1 METGD
6 YLAANNL
13 WILIGAVVVAIV
25 ALLWFLRKPGNRHP
39 MDNPAGRAAEERRA
53 RENAQDVTETPP
65 TRQ

>member
-6 YLAANNL
+6 YMAANNL
-13 WILIGAVVVAIV
+13 WILIGVVVIAIA
-25 ALLWFLRKPGNRHP
+25 ALVWFLRKPGNRHP
-39 MDNPAGRAAEERRA
+39 MDTPAGHAAEERRA